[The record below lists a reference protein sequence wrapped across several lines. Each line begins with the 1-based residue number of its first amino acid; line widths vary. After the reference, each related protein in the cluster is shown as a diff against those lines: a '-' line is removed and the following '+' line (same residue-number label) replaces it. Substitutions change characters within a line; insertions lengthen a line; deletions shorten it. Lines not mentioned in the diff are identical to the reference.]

1 MLQRFS
7 FISFLFKP
15 PRSDTYEYLLRKTI
29 EIFQTLNGLN
39 AQFMGKNNSLLSIF
53 N

>member
-7 FISFLFKP
+7 FTSFLFK